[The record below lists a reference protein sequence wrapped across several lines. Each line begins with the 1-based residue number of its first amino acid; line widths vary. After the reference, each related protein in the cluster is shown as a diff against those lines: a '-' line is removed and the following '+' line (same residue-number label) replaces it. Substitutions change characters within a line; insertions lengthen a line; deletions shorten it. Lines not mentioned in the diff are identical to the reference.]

1 MLGSDSSLTVLVLPR
16 SAPYTCQHCPI
27 TRPRTR
33 RLTTRPSHHRI
44 HPPLPSFVSSNVPF
58 PPFKSRPV
66 KRRLTL
72 GAMTGVGSTSCRN
85 PHVRNGAEETPIL
98 AIPSFSCARH
108 NWSSAVRYKISA
120 NPSAFGCN
128 NLCPAV
134 CARGALHGSYLGMG
148 VRFVLYS

>member
-1 MLGSDSSLTVLVLPR
+1 
-16 SAPYTCQHCPI
+16 
-27 TRPRTR
+27 
-33 RLTTRPSHHRI
+33 
-44 HPPLPSFVSSNVPF
+44 
-58 PPFKSRPV
+58 
-66 KRRLTL
+66 RLTL

-134 CARGALHGSYLGMG
+134 CARGALHGSYLD
-148 VRFVLYS
+148 R